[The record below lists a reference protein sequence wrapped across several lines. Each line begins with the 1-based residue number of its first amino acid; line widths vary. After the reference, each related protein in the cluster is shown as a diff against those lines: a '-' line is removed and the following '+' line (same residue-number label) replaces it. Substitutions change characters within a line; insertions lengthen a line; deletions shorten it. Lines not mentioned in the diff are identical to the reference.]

1 MIRKLFLLWG
11 SEGEGEEG
19 AEGAEGQAEESG
31 SEEAD
36 ETRSI
41 TTKDLE
47 AMTARAADKASRK
60 TRRELAS
67 DLGFDNM
74 AGLKD
79 FVDAQKAAQDEAT
92 DEQTKALQEAERSK
106 KEYDAGKSDL
116 VEQKLQL
123 QISMAVVGA
132 GLADPKKV
140 QRVAALVRDDLDE
153 DILDE
158 EDWSG
163 AVADALKELQGDMPE
178 LFAKSG
184 LGSGDGGAQGQST
197 ETPEEE
203 AAEKEKQ
210 LIKSFED
217 KGLIYNPL

>member
-19 AEGAEGQAEESG
+19 EEGEENKAEESG
-31 SEEAD
+31 SEAD
-36 ETRSI
+36 ESRTI
-41 TTKDLE
+41 TNKELTE
-47 AMTARAADKASRK
+47 MAARAADKASRK
-60 TRRELAS
+60 TKKELAS
-67 DLGFDNM
+67 SLGFDNM
-74 AGLKD
+74 AGLQE
-79 FVDAQKAAQDEAT
+79 FVETQKTALDADK

-106 KEYDAGKSDL
+106 KEFEAGNADIAERRL
-116 VEQKLQL
+116 LL
-123 QISMAVVGA
+123 DISMEVVGA

-140 QRVAALVRDDLDE
+140 QRVTALVRDDLDE

-184 LGSGDGGAQGQST
+184 FGSGDGGSSGKST
-197 ETPEEE
+197 QTDEEK
-203 AAEKEKQ
+203 AAEKDKQ
-210 LIKSFED
+210 LIDEYKA